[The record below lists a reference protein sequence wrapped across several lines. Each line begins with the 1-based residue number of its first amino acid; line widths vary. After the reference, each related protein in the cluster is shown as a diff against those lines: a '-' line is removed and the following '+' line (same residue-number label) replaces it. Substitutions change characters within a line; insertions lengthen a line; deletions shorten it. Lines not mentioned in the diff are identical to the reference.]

1 MKSVVVRTS
10 KNINIS
16 GKIADDLK
24 EVFADKDNN
33 GTPDII
39 DGATKTAKTET
50 IIEINGKKYN
60 SWEEVPE
67 SERKMM
73 DSFKNMGN
81 WFKKAEEPVV
91 ETIMKQI
98 KPSSGT
104 PLIPEKIVWLLA
116 GILIAV
122 LAFSLFRP

>member
-1 MKSVVVRTS
+1 MRNIVVKTS

-39 DGATKTAKTET
+39 DEAVKKAKSET
-50 IIEINGKKYN
+50 RVEINGKKYN

-67 SERKMM
+67 SERKVM
-73 DSFKNMGN
+73 DSFKSMGT
-81 WFKKAEEPVV
+81 WFEKAEEPVI
-91 ETIMKQI
+91 ETTTRQV

-104 PLIPEKIVWLLA
+104 LLISEK
-116 GILIAV
+116 
-122 LAFSLFRP
+122 